1 MCELLV
7 NGSYVSFVCNIVRL
21 PKQNKTCSF
30 CYFQASHWGAERR
43 GRRILFVGS
52 WHKCHV
58 NFVYFCFNKVIVK
71 NGTVCGHDVII
82 IKLHFNRLVCKH
94 EYYLRFIHFI
104 YISDLRNIKHH
115 FEGYEKHMKDL
126 LRRVNGT
133 GTCSISL
140 NILIN
145 VQKIDF
151 SLNNSW
157 FDYKA

>member
-94 EYYLRFIHFI
+94 EILLAVYTFYLHFWP
-104 YISDLRNIKHH
+104 SKHKTPFWRMRNIWK
-115 FEGYEKHMKDL
+115 
-126 LRRVNGT
+126 
-133 GTCSISL
+133 TCSVESTAP
-140 NILIN
+140 
-145 VQKIDF
+145 VPVAF
-151 SLNNSW
+151 P
-157 FDYKA
+157 